1 MHIQV
6 RHPLG
11 QKLTLSFLNIVK
23 WIKIGS
29 LKKAYRL
36 STLSKT
42 LCLYH
47 CYRTQCNY
55 VKIFVCFMLVP
66 STLKST
72 FLAFVI
78 HTLDLLWMFLQ
89 CENLP
94 ILYPYSL
101 QTQERSCS
109 QQSLLWLFPFTW
121 KPQLMPDLI
130 PSPWKHQKCVL
141 KSQRPSLTSCSS
153 ELQTPPIDHWWG
165 SLRRSGSQS
174 SGTPG
179 RGQNPSGRCI
189 LQRSYHQKGKQLE

>member
-29 LKKAYRL
+29 LKKLTDCPHSRKLCVYITVIGL
-36 STLSKT
+36 SVT
-42 LCLYH
+42 
-47 CYRTQCNY
+47 
-55 VKIFVCFMLVP
+55 VWKIFVCFMLVP